1 MTKETL
7 IKILSEKS
15 MPFSEKEINEMLD
28 AELEKAPEEMD
39 TDFVNLCLDVLNG
52 KYGEGYYAED
62 DNSNNG
68 NGQHSRTKS
77 EKENDETK
85 NKKRKIKFGR
95 ILLIAAIIAAVLAC
109 SITAGAKF
117 VQINASEDTVSY
129 DGDHFSID
137 LNTTNQEETVDNI
150 VETLVIDGV
159 KNVILPSALLN
170 SDYVISD
177 YNIADNNINFS
188 FNSNNSETHAT
199 VNISSYSGYYSFSAG
214 QADASDEFYSAE
226 EIKSNGFTILKF
238 KSDDL
243 ITLIYIA
250 YDNEYTITL
259 HNCDSKQADKIAKT
273 IGEQK

>member
-117 VQINASEDTVSY
+117 VQINASEDT
-129 DGDHFSID
+129 
-137 LNTTNQEETVDNI
+137 NQEDTVDNI
-150 VETLVIDGV
+150 VKTLVIDGV

-170 SDYVISD
+170 GDYVISD

>member
-7 IKILSEKS
+7 IKILSKKS
-15 MPFSEKEINEMLD
+15 MSFSEKEINEMLD

-39 TDFVNLCLDVLNG
+39 TDFVNLCLDVLDG

-62 DNSNNG
+62 DNSNNQKG
-68 NGQHSRTKS
+68 KHSRTKNR
-77 EKENDETK
+77 KKNDEAN
-85 NKKRKIKFGR
+85 NKKRKIKFGK
-95 ILLIAAIIAAVLAC
+95 ILLIAALIAAVLAC

-117 VQINASEDTVSY
+117 VHINASDDTVSY

-137 LNTTNQEETVDNI
+137 LNSNEDVSTVDDI
-150 VETLVIDGV
+150 VQTLVIDGV
-159 KNVILPSALLN
+159 KNVVLPSVLLN
-170 SDYVISD
+170 GDYVIGN

-188 FNSNNSETHAT
+188 FNANNSETYAT
-199 VNISSYSGYYSFSAG
+199 VNISSYSGNYSFSAG

-226 EIKSNGFTILKF
+226 EIKANGFTILKF

-259 HNCDSKQADKIAKT
+259 HNCDSKQADKISKT